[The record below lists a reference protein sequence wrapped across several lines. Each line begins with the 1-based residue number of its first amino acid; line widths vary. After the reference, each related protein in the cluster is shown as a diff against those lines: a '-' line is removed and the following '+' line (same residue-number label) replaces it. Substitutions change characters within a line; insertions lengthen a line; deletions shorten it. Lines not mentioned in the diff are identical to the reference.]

1 MAHTTKKALRERQ
14 KNNLRR
20 VHFDMPLGTK
30 NMGKT
35 RSQIRDL
42 MVRREIATY

>member
-1 MAHTTKKALRERQ
+1 MAHLTKKALRKRQ

-20 VHFDMPLGTK
+20 VRFEMPLGTK

-35 RSQIRDL
+35 RDQIRDFE
-42 MVRREIATY
+42 VRREIATY